1 MSREYIE
8 ITEKTVDDAITTACQ
23 RLSVT
28 SNRLEYIVIQREKSG
43 FLGIGAKP
51 AIIKARVKGA
61 SDAAQEILNDVISN
75 VEKKIRA
82 DIPAKNKK
90 AEGAAEKQT
99 SPAKAEPSVKAEPEV
114 KAESPVKAEKK
125 AEKTFKSEKKEEAK
139 AEKKDVKE
147 KDKEV
152 KKNSRKKSKKSQAA
166 KKAPAAVPAD
176 APETEGRE
184 AEVKEAPAAEEKAA
198 PAPKKK
204 AVVPQLTD
212 EKIAEV
218 KKAAHD
224 FLEGVFKTMDMD
236 VEISEDYQKDKGI
249 LTVNMEGE
257 DMGVLIG
264 KRGQTLDSL
273 QYLVS
278 LVVNKGIDGYI
289 HVKADTEN
297 YRERRKKTLE
307 NLAKNVA
314 FKVKRTRQPVA
325 LEPMNPYERR
335 IIHSA
340 LQNEKFITTYSEGEE
355 PYRKVIVALK
365 KDENGE
371 DLLGED
377 IPSKGGRGRGG
388 RGRNSRGGRGGHGY
402 KGSKDNRRRFDQ
414 SEENG
419 QEPGV
424 SAETEE

>member
-1 MSREYIE
+1 MSQEYIE

-28 SNRLEYIVIQREKSG
+28 SNRLDYIVLQREKSG

-51 AIIKARVKGA
+51 AIIKARVK
-61 SDAAQEILNDVISN
+61 DAADATQAILDDVI
-75 VEKKIRA
+75 
-82 DIPAKNKK
+82 D
-90 AEGAAEKQT
+90 
-99 SPAKAEPSVKAEPEV
+99 
-114 KAESPVKAEKK
+114 KAEKK
-125 AEKTFKSEKKEEAK
+125 IQKELNGKSPEKKEIKDSAPAAKEETKASKKAEKEVKSEKKD
-139 AEKKDVKE
+139 AEKTEKKELKE
-147 KDKEV
+147 KDKEG
-152 KKNSRKKSKKSQAA
+152 KKNNKKNKKKSSAP
-166 KKAPAAVPAD
+166 KKA
-176 APETEGRE
+176 E
-184 AEVKEAPAAEEKAA
+184 AEAPAAAASAAPVEEKAA

-204 AVVPQLTD
+204 AVIPQLTD
-212 EKIAEV
+212 EKIAEI

-224 FLEGVFKTMDMD
+224 FLVGVFKTMDMN
-236 VEISEDYQKDKGI
+236 VEISEEYQKETGI
-249 LTVNMEGE
+249 LTVNMEGD

-278 LVVNKGIDGYI
+278 LVVNKDVDGYI

-307 NLAKNVA
+307 NLAKNIA

-340 LQNEKFITTYSEGEE
+340 LQDEKFITTYSEGEE
-355 PYRKVIVALK
+355 PYRKVVVALK

-371 DLLGED
+371 DLLKEERFE
-377 IPSKGGRGRGG
+377 KGGRGRNG
-388 RGRNSRGGRGGHGY
+388 RGRNGRGR
-402 KGSKDNRRRFDQ
+402 KGRDYRGKDNRRGSDRSTENNSKPE
-414 SEENG
+414 SEE
-419 QEPGV
+419 
-424 SAETEE
+424 

>member
-1 MSREYIE
+1 MSQEYIE

-28 SNRLEYIVIQREKSG
+28 SNRLDYIVVQREKSG

-51 AIIKARVKGA
+51 AIIKARVK
-61 SDAAQEILNDVISN
+61 DAADATQAILDDVI
-75 VEKKIRA
+75 
-82 DIPAKNKK
+82 D
-90 AEGAAEKQT
+90 
-99 SPAKAEPSVKAEPEV
+99 
-114 KAESPVKAEKK
+114 KAEKK
-125 AEKTFKSEKKEEAK
+125 IQKELNGKSPEKKEIKDSAPAAKEETKASKKAEKEVKSEKKD
-139 AEKKDVKE
+139 AEKTEKKELKE
-147 KDKEV
+147 KDKEG
-152 KKNSRKKSKKSQAA
+152 KKNNKKNKKKSSAP
-166 KKAPAAVPAD
+166 KKA
-176 APETEGRE
+176 E
-184 AEVKEAPAAEEKAA
+184 AEAPVEEKAA

-204 AVVPQLTD
+204 AVIPQLTD
-212 EKIAEV
+212 EKIAEI

-224 FLEGVFKTMDMD
+224 FLVGVFKTMDMN
-236 VEISEDYQKDKGI
+236 VEISEEYQKETGI
-249 LTVNMEGE
+249 LTVNMEGD

-278 LVVNKGIDGYI
+278 LVVNKDVDGYI

-307 NLAKNVA
+307 NLAKNIA

-340 LQNEKFITTYSEGEE
+340 LQDEKFITTYSEGEE
-355 PYRKVIVALK
+355 PYRKVVVALK

-371 DLLGED
+371 DLLKEERFE
-377 IPSKGGRGRGG
+377 KGGRGRNG
-388 RGRNSRGGRGGHGY
+388 RGRNGRGR
-402 KGSKDNRRRFDQ
+402 KGRDYRGKDNRRGSDRSTENNSKPE
-414 SEENG
+414 SEE
-419 QEPGV
+419 
-424 SAETEE
+424 

>member
-1 MSREYIE
+1 MSQEYIE

-28 SNRLEYIVIQREKSG
+28 SNRLDYIVVQREKSG

-51 AIIKARVKGA
+51 AIIKARVK
-61 SDAAQEILNDVISN
+61 DAADATQAILDDVI
-75 VEKKIRA
+75 
-82 DIPAKNKK
+82 
-90 AEGAAEKQT
+90 G
-99 SPAKAEPSVKAEPEV
+99 
-114 KAESPVKAEKK
+114 KAEKK
-125 AEKTFKSEKKEEAK
+125 IQKELNGNSPEKKEIKDSAPAAKEETKASKKAEKEVKSEKKD
-139 AEKKDVKE
+139 AEKTEKKELKE
-147 KDKEV
+147 KDKEG
-152 KKNSRKKSKKSQAA
+152 KKNNKKNKKKSSAP
-166 KKAPAAVPAD
+166 KKA
-176 APETEGRE
+176 E
-184 AEVKEAPAAEEKAA
+184 AEAPAAAAPVEEKAA

-204 AVVPQLTD
+204 AVIPQLTD
-212 EKIAEV
+212 EKIAEI

-224 FLEGVFKTMDMD
+224 FLVGVFKTMDMN
-236 VEISEDYQKDKGI
+236 VEISEEYQKETGI
-249 LTVNMEGE
+249 LTVNMEGD

-278 LVVNKGIDGYI
+278 LVVNKDVDGYI

-307 NLAKNVA
+307 NLAKNIA

-340 LQNEKFITTYSEGEE
+340 LQDEKFITTYSEGEE
-355 PYRKVIVALK
+355 PYRKVVVALK

-371 DLLGED
+371 DLLKEERFE
-377 IPSKGGRGRGG
+377 KGGRGRNG
-388 RGRNSRGGRGGHGY
+388 RGRNGRGR
-402 KGSKDNRRRFDQ
+402 KGRDYRGKDNRRGSDRSAENNSKPE
-414 SEENG
+414 SEE
-419 QEPGV
+419 
-424 SAETEE
+424 

>member
-1 MSREYIE
+1 MSQEYIE

-28 SNRLEYIVIQREKSG
+28 SNRLDYIVVQREKSG

-51 AIIKARVKGA
+51 AIIKARIK
-61 SDAAQEILNDVISN
+61 DAADATQAILDDVIN
-75 VEKKIRA
+75 KAEKKMLKDTVR
-82 DIPAKNKK
+82 K
-90 AEGAAEKQT
+90 EEK
-99 SPAKAEPSVKAEPEV
+99 PEAVKAPEPVVKKEV
-114 KAESPVKAEKK
+114 KEAKK
-125 AEKTFKSEKKEEAK
+125 AEKTEK
-139 AEKKDVKE
+139 AEKKEAEKAEKKEVKE
-147 KDKEV
+147 KDKEA
-152 KKNSRKKSKKSQAA
+152 KKNNKRKNKKASSKKA
-166 KKAPAAVPAD
+166 APA
-176 APETEGRE
+176 E
-184 AEVKEAPAAEEKAA
+184 AEVKPAEVPETEAAA

-204 AVVPQLTD
+204 AAIPVLTD
-212 EKIAEV
+212 EQISEIK
-218 KKAAHD
+218 KKAHE
-224 FLEGVFKTMDMD
+224 FLVGVFNTMDMS
-236 VEISEDYQKDKGI
+236 VEISEDYQKDTGI

-278 LVVNKGIDGYI
+278 LVVNKDVDGYI

-307 NLAKNVA
+307 NLAKNIA

-340 LQNEKFITTYSEGEE
+340 LQNEKFITTFSAGEE
-355 PYRKVIVALK
+355 PYRKVVVALK

-371 DLLGED
+371 VLLKEERAE
-377 IPSKGGRGRGG
+377 KGGRGRGG
-388 RGRNSRGGRGGHGY
+388 RGGRNSRGGRRRDYRGNRERRNN
-402 KGSKDNRRRFDQ
+402 DNAQ
-414 SEENG
+414 ESES
-419 QEPGV
+419 QE
-424 SAETEE
+424 

>member
-1 MSREYIE
+1 MSQEYIE

-28 SNRLEYIVIQREKSG
+28 SNRLDYIVVQREKTG

-51 AIIKARVKGA
+51 AIIKARVK
-61 SDAAQEILNDVISN
+61 DAADATQAILDDVI
-75 VEKKIRA
+75 
-82 DIPAKNKK
+82 
-90 AEGAAEKQT
+90 G
-99 SPAKAEPSVKAEPEV
+99 
-114 KAESPVKAEKK
+114 KAEKK
-125 AEKTFKSEKKEEAK
+125 IQKELTGKSSEKKETKVSAPAAKEETKAPKKAEKEVKSEKKDAEK
-139 AEKKDVKE
+139 AEKKEVKE
-147 KDKEV
+147 NKKSN
-152 KKNSRKKSKKSQAA
+152 KKNKKKSSAPKK
-166 KKAPAAVPAD
+166 V
-176 APETEGRE
+176 ET
-184 AEVKEAPAAEEKAA
+184 EAPAAAPAAPVEEKAA

-204 AVVPQLTD
+204 AVIPQLTD
-212 EKIAEV
+212 EKIAEI

-224 FLEGVFKTMDMD
+224 FLVGVFKTMDMD
-236 VEISEDYQKDKGI
+236 VEISEEYQKETGI

-278 LVVNKGIDGYI
+278 LVVNKDVDGYI

-307 NLAKNVA
+307 NLAKNIA

-340 LQNEKFITTYSEGEE
+340 LQDEKFITTYSEGEE
-355 PYRKVIVALK
+355 PYRKVVVALK

-371 DLLGED
+371 DLLKED
-377 IPSKGGRGRGG
+377 RFEKGGRGRNG
-388 RGRNSRGGRGGHGY
+388 RGRNGRGRKGRDY
-402 KGSKDNRRRFDQ
+402 RGSKDNRRGSDRSSENKSE
-414 SEENG
+414 SEE
-419 QEPGV
+419 
-424 SAETEE
+424 

>member
-1 MSREYIE
+1 MSQEYIE

-28 SNRLEYIVIQREKSG
+28 SNRLDYIVVQREKSG

-51 AIIKARVKGA
+51 AIIKARVK
-61 SDAAQEILNDVISN
+61 DAADATQAILDDVI
-75 VEKKIRA
+75 
-82 DIPAKNKK
+82 
-90 AEGAAEKQT
+90 G
-99 SPAKAEPSVKAEPEV
+99 
-114 KAESPVKAEKK
+114 KAEKK
-125 AEKTFKSEKKEEAK
+125 IQKELNGKSPEKKEIKDSAPAAKEETKASKKAEKEVKSEKKD
-139 AEKKDVKE
+139 AEKTEKKELKE
-147 KDKEV
+147 KDKEG
-152 KKNSRKKSKKSQAA
+152 KKNNKKNKKKSSAP
-166 KKAPAAVPAD
+166 KKA
-176 APETEGRE
+176 E
-184 AEVKEAPAAEEKAA
+184 AEAPAAAASAAPVEEKAA

-204 AVVPQLTD
+204 AVIPQLTD
-212 EKIAEV
+212 EKIAEI

-224 FLEGVFKTMDMD
+224 FLVGVFKTMDMN
-236 VEISEDYQKDKGI
+236 VEISEEYQKETGI
-249 LTVNMEGE
+249 LTVNMEGD

-278 LVVNKGIDGYI
+278 LVVNKDVDGYI

-307 NLAKNVA
+307 NLAKNIA

-340 LQNEKFITTYSEGEE
+340 LQDEKFITTYSEGEE
-355 PYRKVIVALK
+355 PYRKVVVALK

-371 DLLGED
+371 DLLKEERFE
-377 IPSKGGRGRGG
+377 KGGRGRNG
-388 RGRNSRGGRGGHGY
+388 RGRNSRGRKGRDYRG
-402 KGSKDNRRRFDQ
+402 KDNRRGSDRSAENNSKPE
-414 SEENG
+414 SEE
-419 QEPGV
+419 
-424 SAETEE
+424 

>member
-1 MSREYIE
+1 MSQEYIE
-8 ITEKTVDDAITTACQ
+8 ITEKTVGDAITTACQ

-28 SNRLEYIVIQREKSG
+28 SNRLDYIVVQREKSG

-51 AIIKARVKGA
+51 AIIKARVK
-61 SDAAQEILNDVISN
+61 DAADATQAILDDVI
-75 VEKKIRA
+75 E
-82 DIPAKNKK
+82 
-90 AEGAAEKQT
+90 
-99 SPAKAEPSVKAEPEV
+99 
-114 KAESPVKAEKK
+114 KAEKK
-125 AEKTFKSEKKEEAK
+125 IQKELNVKSSEKKENKPSAPAAKEEKKAPKKAEKEVKSEKKD
-139 AEKKDVKE
+139 AEKTEKKELKE
-147 KDKEV
+147 KDKEG
-152 KKNSRKKSKKSQAA
+152 KKNNKKNKKKSSAP
-166 KKAPAAVPAD
+166 KKA
-176 APETEGRE
+176 E
-184 AEVKEAPAAEEKAA
+184 AEAPAAAASAAPVEEKAA

-204 AVVPQLTD
+204 AVIPQLTD
-212 EKIAEV
+212 EKIAEI

-224 FLEGVFKTMDMD
+224 FLVGVFKTMDMN
-236 VEISEDYQKDKGI
+236 VEISEEYQKETGI

-278 LVVNKGIDGYI
+278 LVVNKDVDGYI

-307 NLAKNVA
+307 NLAKNIA

-340 LQNEKFITTYSEGEE
+340 LQDEKFITTYSEGEE
-355 PYRKVIVALK
+355 PYRKVVVALK

-371 DLLGED
+371 DLLKEERFE
-377 IPSKGGRGRGG
+377 KGGRGRNG
-388 RGRNSRGGRGGHGY
+388 RGRNGRGR
-402 KGSKDNRRRFDQ
+402 KGRDYRGKDNRRGSDRSTENNSKPE
-414 SEENG
+414 SEE
-419 QEPGV
+419 
-424 SAETEE
+424 

>member
-1 MSREYIE
+1 MSQEYIE

-28 SNRLEYIVIQREKSG
+28 SNRLDYIVVQREKSG

-51 AIIKARVKGA
+51 AIIKARVK
-61 SDAAQEILNDVISN
+61 DAADATQAILDDVIGKA
-75 VEKKIRA
+75 EKKIQKELNA
-82 DIPAKNKK
+82 KSSEKKESKPFSPAAKEEKK
-90 AEGAAEKQT
+90 APKKVEK
-99 SPAKAEPSVKAEPEV
+99 E
-114 KAESPVKAEKK
+114 VKAEKK
-125 AEKTFKSEKKEEAK
+125 EDEK
-139 AEKKDVKE
+139 AEKKELKE
-147 KDKEV
+147 KDKEG
-152 KKNSRKKSKKSQAA
+152 KKNNKKNKKKSSAP
-166 KKAPAAVPAD
+166 KKA
-176 APETEGRE
+176 E
-184 AEVKEAPAAEEKAA
+184 AEAPAAAAPVEEKAA

-204 AVVPQLTD
+204 AVIPQLTD

-224 FLEGVFKTMDMD
+224 FLVGVFKTMDMD
-236 VEISEDYQKDKGI
+236 VEINEEYQKETGI

-278 LVVNKGIDGYI
+278 LVVNKDIDGYI

-307 NLAKNVA
+307 NLAKNIA

-340 LQNEKFITTYSEGEE
+340 LQDEKFITTYSEGEE
-355 PYRKVIVALK
+355 PYRKVVVALK

-371 DLLGED
+371 DLLKEERFE
-377 IPSKGGRGRGG
+377 KGGRGRNG
-388 RGRNSRGGRGGHGY
+388 RGRNGRGR
-402 KGSKDNRRRFDQ
+402 KGRDYRGKDNRRGSDRSAENKSE
-414 SEENG
+414 SEE
-419 QEPGV
+419 
-424 SAETEE
+424 

>member
-1 MSREYIE
+1 MSQEYIE

-28 SNRLEYIVIQREKSG
+28 SNRLDYIVVQREKSG

-51 AIIKARVKGA
+51 AIIKARIK
-61 SDAAQEILNDVISN
+61 DAADATQAILDDVIN
-75 VEKKIRA
+75 KAEKKMLKDTVR
-82 DIPAKNKK
+82 K
-90 AEGAAEKQT
+90 EEK
-99 SPAKAEPSVKAEPEV
+99 PEAVKAPEPVVKKEV
-114 KAESPVKAEKK
+114 KEAKK
-125 AEKTFKSEKKEEAK
+125 AEKTEK
-139 AEKKDVKE
+139 AEKKEAEKAEKKEVKE
-147 KDKEV
+147 KDKEA
-152 KKNSRKKSKKSQAA
+152 KKNNKRKNKKASSKKA
-166 KKAPAAVPAD
+166 APA
-176 APETEGRE
+176 E
-184 AEVKEAPAAEEKAA
+184 AEVKPAEVPETEAAA

-204 AVVPQLTD
+204 AAIPVLTD
-212 EKIAEV
+212 EQIFEIK
-218 KKAAHD
+218 KKAHE
-224 FLEGVFKTMDMD
+224 FLVGVFNTMDMS
-236 VEISEDYQKDKGI
+236 VEISEDYQKDTGI

-278 LVVNKGIDGYI
+278 LVVNKDVDGYI

-307 NLAKNVA
+307 NLAKNIA

-340 LQNEKFITTYSEGEE
+340 LQNEKFITTFSEGEE
-355 PYRKVIVALK
+355 PYRKVVVALK

-371 DLLGED
+371 VLLKEERAE
-377 IPSKGGRGRGG
+377 KGGRGRGG
-388 RGRNSRGGRGGHGY
+388 RGGRNSRGGRRRDYRGNRERRNN
-402 KGSKDNRRRFDQ
+402 DNAQ
-414 SEENG
+414 ESES
-419 QEPGV
+419 QE
-424 SAETEE
+424 

>member
-1 MSREYIE
+1 MSQEYIE

-28 SNRLEYIVIQREKSG
+28 SNRLDYIIVQREKSG

-51 AIIKARVKGA
+51 AIIKARVK
-61 SDAAQEILNDVISN
+61 DAADATQAILDDVIGKA
-75 VEKKIRA
+75 EKKIQKELNVKSSEKKENKPSA
-82 DIPAKNKK
+82 PAAKEEKK
-90 AEGAAEKQT
+90 APKKVEK
-99 SPAKAEPSVKAEPEV
+99 E
-114 KAESPVKAEKK
+114 VKAEKK
-125 AEKTFKSEKKEEAK
+125 EAEKTEKKEL
-139 AEKKDVKE
+139 KE
-147 KDKEV
+147 KDKD
-152 KKNSRKKSKKSQAA
+152 SKKSNKKNKKKSSAP
-166 KKAPAAVPAD
+166 KKAEAETPAAAVSA
-176 APETEGRE
+176 APD
-184 AEVKEAPAAEEKAA
+184 EEKSA

-204 AVVPQLTD
+204 AVIPQLTD

-224 FLEGVFKTMDMD
+224 FLVGVFKTMDMNVD
-236 VEISEDYQKDKGI
+236 ISEEYQKETGI

-278 LVVNKGIDGYI
+278 LVVNKDIDGYI

-307 NLAKNVA
+307 NLAKNIA

-340 LQNEKFITTYSEGEE
+340 LQDEKFITTYSEGEE
-355 PYRKVIVALK
+355 PYRKVVVALK

-371 DLLGED
+371 DLLKEERFE
-377 IPSKGGRGRGG
+377 KGGRGRNG
-388 RGRNSRGGRGGHGY
+388 RGRNGRGRKGRDY
-402 KGSKDNRRRFDQ
+402 RGSKDNRRGSDRSAENKSE
-414 SEENG
+414 SEE
-419 QEPGV
+419 
-424 SAETEE
+424 

>member
-1 MSREYIE
+1 MSQEYIE

-28 SNRLEYIVIQREKSG
+28 SNRLDYIVVQREKSG

-51 AIIKARVKGA
+51 AIIKARVK
-61 SDAAQEILNDVISN
+61 DAADATQAILDDVI
-75 VEKKIRA
+75 
-82 DIPAKNKK
+82 
-90 AEGAAEKQT
+90 G
-99 SPAKAEPSVKAEPEV
+99 
-114 KAESPVKAEKK
+114 KAEKK
-125 AEKTFKSEKKEEAK
+125 IQKELTGKSSEKKETKVSAPAAKEETKAPKKAEKEVKSEKKDAEK
-139 AEKKDVKE
+139 AEKKEVKE
-147 KDKEV
+147 KDKENKKSN
-152 KKNSRKKSKKSQAA
+152 KKNKKKTSAPKKAEKEPAA
-166 KKAPAAVPAD
+166 APAAPV
-176 APETEGRE
+176 
-184 AEVKEAPAAEEKAA
+184 EEKAA

-204 AVVPQLTD
+204 AVIPQLTD
-212 EKIAEV
+212 EKIAEI

-224 FLEGVFKTMDMD
+224 FLVGVFKTMDMD
-236 VEISEDYQKDKGI
+236 VDISEEYQKETGI

-257 DMGVLIG
+257 DMGILIG

-278 LVVNKGIDGYI
+278 LVVNKDVDGYI

-307 NLAKNVA
+307 NLAKNIA

-340 LQNEKFITTYSEGEE
+340 LQDEKFITTYSEGEE
-355 PYRKVIVALK
+355 PYRKVVVALK

-371 DLLGED
+371 DLLKED
-377 IPSKGGRGRGG
+377 RFEKGGRGRNG
-388 RGRNSRGGRGGHGY
+388 RGRNGRGRKGRDY
-402 KGSKDNRRRFDQ
+402 RGSKDNRRGSDRSAENNSE
-414 SEENG
+414 SEE
-419 QEPGV
+419 
-424 SAETEE
+424 

>member
-1 MSREYIE
+1 MSQEYIE

-28 SNRLEYIVIQREKSG
+28 SNRLDYIVVQREKTG
-43 FLGIGAKP
+43 FLGIGTKP
-51 AIIKARVKGA
+51 AIIKARVK
-61 SDAAQEILNDVISN
+61 DAADATQAILDDVI
-75 VEKKIRA
+75 
-82 DIPAKNKK
+82 
-90 AEGAAEKQT
+90 G
-99 SPAKAEPSVKAEPEV
+99 
-114 KAESPVKAEKK
+114 KAEKK
-125 AEKTFKSEKKEEAK
+125 VQKELSEKSADKKAEKAAAPAPKAEAKAYKKAEKEVKSEKKE
-139 AEKKDVKE
+139 AEKTEKKELKD
-147 KDKEV
+147 KDKETKKAN
-152 KKNSRKKSKKSQAA
+152 KKNKKKSSAP
-166 KKAPAAVPAD
+166 KKAEAAVNPAAA
-176 APETEGRE
+176 AS
-184 AEVKEAPAAEEKAA
+184 AAEEKAA

-204 AVVPQLTD
+204 AVIPQLTD
-212 EKIAEV
+212 ERIAEV
-218 KKAAHD
+218 KKAAHE

-236 VEISEDYQKDKGI
+236 VEISEDYQKETGI

-278 LVVNKGIDGYI
+278 LVVNKDVDGYI

-307 NLAKNVA
+307 NLAKNIA

-355 PYRKVIVALK
+355 PYRKVVVALK

-371 DLLGED
+371 DLLKEERFE
-377 IPSKGGRGRGG
+377 KGGRGRNG
-388 RGRNSRGGRGGHGY
+388 RGRNGRGR
-402 KGSKDNRRRFDQ
+402 KGRDYRGKDNRRGSDRSTENNSKPE
-414 SEENG
+414 SEE
-419 QEPGV
+419 
-424 SAETEE
+424 

>member
-1 MSREYIE
+1 MSQEYIE

-28 SNRLEYIVIQREKSG
+28 SNRLDYIVLQREKSG

-51 AIIKARVKGA
+51 AIIKARVK
-61 SDAAQEILNDVISN
+61 DAADATQAILDDVI
-75 VEKKIRA
+75 
-82 DIPAKNKK
+82 
-90 AEGAAEKQT
+90 G
-99 SPAKAEPSVKAEPEV
+99 
-114 KAESPVKAEKK
+114 KAEKK
-125 AEKTFKSEKKEEAK
+125 IQKELNGKSPEKKEIKDSAPAAKEETKASKKAEKEVKSEKKD
-139 AEKKDVKE
+139 AEKTEKKELKE
-147 KDKEV
+147 KDKEG
-152 KKNSRKKSKKSQAA
+152 KKNNKKNKKKSSAP
-166 KKAPAAVPAD
+166 KKA
-176 APETEGRE
+176 E
-184 AEVKEAPAAEEKAA
+184 AEAPAAAASAAPVEEKAA

-204 AVVPQLTD
+204 AVIPQLTD
-212 EKIAEV
+212 EKIAEI

-224 FLEGVFKTMDMD
+224 FLVGVFKTMDMN
-236 VEISEDYQKDKGI
+236 VEISEEYQKETGI
-249 LTVNMEGE
+249 LTVNMEGD

-278 LVVNKGIDGYI
+278 LVVNKDVDGYI

-307 NLAKNVA
+307 NLAKNIA

-340 LQNEKFITTYSEGEE
+340 LQDEKFITTYSEGEE
-355 PYRKVIVALK
+355 PYRKVVVALK

-371 DLLGED
+371 DLLKEERFE
-377 IPSKGGRGRGG
+377 KGGRGRNG
-388 RGRNSRGGRGGHGY
+388 RGRNGRGR
-402 KGSKDNRRRFDQ
+402 KGRDYRGKDNRRGSDRSTENNSKPE
-414 SEENG
+414 SEE
-419 QEPGV
+419 
-424 SAETEE
+424 

>member
-1 MSREYIE
+1 MSQEYIE

-28 SNRLEYIVIQREKSG
+28 SNRLDYIVVQREKSG

-51 AIIKARVKGA
+51 AIIKARVK
-61 SDAAQEILNDVISN
+61 DAADATQAILDDVI
-75 VEKKIRA
+75 
-82 DIPAKNKK
+82 
-90 AEGAAEKQT
+90 G
-99 SPAKAEPSVKAEPEV
+99 
-114 KAESPVKAEKK
+114 KAEKK
-125 AEKTFKSEKKEEAK
+125 IQKELTGKSSEKKETKVSAPAAKEETKAPKKAEKEVKSEKKDAEK
-139 AEKKDVKE
+139 AEKKEVKE
-147 KDKEV
+147 KDKENKKSN
-152 KKNSRKKSKKSQAA
+152 KKNKKKTSAPKKAEKEPAA
-166 KKAPAAVPAD
+166 APAAPV
-176 APETEGRE
+176 
-184 AEVKEAPAAEEKAA
+184 EEKAA

-204 AVVPQLTD
+204 AVIPQLTD
-212 EKIAEV
+212 EKIAEI

-224 FLEGVFKTMDMD
+224 FLVDVFKTMDMD
-236 VEISEDYQKDKGI
+236 VDISEEYQKETGI

-278 LVVNKGIDGYI
+278 LVVNKDIDGYI

-307 NLAKNVA
+307 NLAKNIA

-340 LQNEKFITTYSEGEE
+340 LQDEKFITTYSEGEE
-355 PYRKVIVALK
+355 PYRKVVVALK

-371 DLLGED
+371 DLLKEERFE
-377 IPSKGGRGRGG
+377 KGGRGRNG
-388 RGRNSRGGRGGHGY
+388 RGRNGRGRKGRDY
-402 KGSKDNRRRFDQ
+402 RGSKDNRRGSDRSAENNSKPE
-414 SEENG
+414 SEE
-419 QEPGV
+419 
-424 SAETEE
+424 

>member
-1 MSREYIE
+1 MSQEYIE

-28 SNRLEYIVIQREKSG
+28 SNRLDYIVVQREKSG

-51 AIIKARVKGA
+51 AIIKARVK
-61 SDAAQEILNDVISN
+61 DAADATQAILDDVI
-75 VEKKIRA
+75 
-82 DIPAKNKK
+82 
-90 AEGAAEKQT
+90 G
-99 SPAKAEPSVKAEPEV
+99 
-114 KAESPVKAEKK
+114 KAEKK
-125 AEKTFKSEKKEEAK
+125 IQKELNGKSPEKKEIKDSAPAAKEETKASKKAEKEVKSEKKD
-139 AEKKDVKE
+139 AEKTEKKELKE
-147 KDKEV
+147 KDKEG
-152 KKNSRKKSKKSQAA
+152 KKNNKKNKKKSSAP
-166 KKAPAAVPAD
+166 KKA
-176 APETEGRE
+176 E
-184 AEVKEAPAAEEKAA
+184 AEAPAAAASAAPVEEKAA

-204 AVVPQLTD
+204 AVIPQLTD
-212 EKIAEV
+212 EKIAEI

-224 FLEGVFKTMDMD
+224 FLVGVFKTMDMN
-236 VEISEDYQKDKGI
+236 VEISEEYQKETGI
-249 LTVNMEGE
+249 LTVNMEGD

-278 LVVNKGIDGYI
+278 LVVNKDVDGYI

-307 NLAKNVA
+307 NLAKNIA

-340 LQNEKFITTYSEGEE
+340 LQDEKFITTYSEGEE
-355 PYRKVIVALK
+355 PYRKVVVALK

-371 DLLGED
+371 DLLKEERFE
-377 IPSKGGRGRGG
+377 KGGRGRNG
-388 RGRNSRGGRGGHGY
+388 RGRNGRGR
-402 KGSKDNRRRFDQ
+402 KGRDYRGKDNRRGSDRSAENNSKPE
-414 SEENG
+414 SEE
-419 QEPGV
+419 
-424 SAETEE
+424 

>member
-1 MSREYIE
+1 MSQEYIE

-28 SNRLEYIVIQREKSG
+28 SNRLDYIVVQREKSG

-51 AIIKARVKGA
+51 AIIKARVK
-61 SDAAQEILNDVISN
+61 DAADATQAILDDVI
-75 VEKKIRA
+75 
-82 DIPAKNKK
+82 
-90 AEGAAEKQT
+90 G
-99 SPAKAEPSVKAEPEV
+99 
-114 KAESPVKAEKK
+114 KAEKK
-125 AEKTFKSEKKEEAK
+125 IQKELNGKSPEKKEIKDSAPAAKEETKASKKAEKEVKSEKKD
-139 AEKKDVKE
+139 AEKTEKKELKE
-147 KDKEV
+147 KDKEG
-152 KKNSRKKSKKSQAA
+152 KKNNKKNKKKSSAP
-166 KKAPAAVPAD
+166 KKA
-176 APETEGRE
+176 E
-184 AEVKEAPAAEEKAA
+184 AEAPAAAASAAPVEEKAA

-204 AVVPQLTD
+204 AVIPQLTD
-212 EKIAEV
+212 EKIAEI

-224 FLEGVFKTMDMD
+224 FLVGVFKTMDMNVD
-236 VEISEDYQKDKGI
+236 ISEEYQKETGI
-249 LTVNMEGE
+249 LTVNMEGD

-278 LVVNKGIDGYI
+278 LVVNKDVDGYI

-307 NLAKNVA
+307 NLAKNIA

-340 LQNEKFITTYSEGEE
+340 LQDEKFITTYSEGEE
-355 PYRKVIVALK
+355 PYRKVVVALK

-371 DLLGED
+371 DLLKEERFE
-377 IPSKGGRGRGG
+377 KGGRGRNG
-388 RGRNSRGGRGGHGY
+388 RGRNGRGR
-402 KGSKDNRRRFDQ
+402 KGRDYRGKDNRRGSDRSAENNSKPE
-414 SEENG
+414 SEE
-419 QEPGV
+419 
-424 SAETEE
+424 

>member
-1 MSREYIE
+1 MSQEYIE

-28 SNRLEYIVIQREKSG
+28 SNRLDYIVVQREKSG

-51 AIIKARVKGA
+51 AIIKARVK
-61 SDAAQEILNDVISN
+61 DAADATQAILDDVI
-75 VEKKIRA
+75 
-82 DIPAKNKK
+82 
-90 AEGAAEKQT
+90 G
-99 SPAKAEPSVKAEPEV
+99 
-114 KAESPVKAEKK
+114 KAEKK
-125 AEKTFKSEKKEEAK
+125 IQKELNGKSPEKKEIKDSAPAAKEETKASKKAEKEVKSEKKD
-139 AEKKDVKE
+139 AEKTEKKELKE
-147 KDKEV
+147 KDKEG
-152 KKNSRKKSKKSQAA
+152 KKNNKKNKKKSSAP
-166 KKAPAAVPAD
+166 KKA
-176 APETEGRE
+176 E
-184 AEVKEAPAAEEKAA
+184 AEAPAAAASAASVEEKAA

-204 AVVPQLTD
+204 AVIPQLTD
-212 EKIAEV
+212 EKIAEI

-224 FLEGVFKTMDMD
+224 FLVGVFKTMDMN
-236 VEISEDYQKDKGI
+236 VEISEEYQKETGI
-249 LTVNMEGE
+249 LTVNMEGD

-278 LVVNKGIDGYI
+278 LVVNKDVDGYI

-307 NLAKNVA
+307 NLAKNIA

-340 LQNEKFITTYSEGEE
+340 LQDEKFITTYSEGEE
-355 PYRKVIVALK
+355 PYRKVVVALK

-371 DLLGED
+371 DLLKEERFE
-377 IPSKGGRGRGG
+377 KGGRGRNG
-388 RGRNSRGGRGGHGY
+388 RGRNGRGR
-402 KGSKDNRRRFDQ
+402 KGRDYRGKDNRRGSDRSTENNSKPE
-414 SEENG
+414 SEE
-419 QEPGV
+419 
-424 SAETEE
+424 

>member
-1 MSREYIE
+1 MSQEYIE

-28 SNRLEYIVIQREKSG
+28 SNRLDYIVLQREKSG

-51 AIIKARVKGA
+51 AIIKARVK
-61 SDAAQEILNDVISN
+61 DAADATQAILDDVI
-75 VEKKIRA
+75 
-82 DIPAKNKK
+82 D
-90 AEGAAEKQT
+90 
-99 SPAKAEPSVKAEPEV
+99 
-114 KAESPVKAEKK
+114 KAEKK
-125 AEKTFKSEKKEEAK
+125 IQKELNGKSPEKKEIKDSAPAAKEETKASKKAEKEVKSEKKD
-139 AEKKDVKE
+139 AEKTEKKELKE
-147 KDKEV
+147 KDKEG
-152 KKNSRKKSKKSQAA
+152 KKNNKKNKKKSSAP
-166 KKAPAAVPAD
+166 KKA
-176 APETEGRE
+176 E
-184 AEVKEAPAAEEKAA
+184 AEAPAAAASAAPVEEKAA

-204 AVVPQLTD
+204 AVIPQLTD
-212 EKIAEV
+212 EKIAEI

-224 FLEGVFKTMDMD
+224 FLVGVFKTMDMN
-236 VEISEDYQKDKGI
+236 VEISEEYQKETGI
-249 LTVNMEGE
+249 LTVNMEGD

-278 LVVNKGIDGYI
+278 LVVNKDVDGYI

-307 NLAKNVA
+307 NLAKNIA

-340 LQNEKFITTYSEGEE
+340 LQDEKFVTTYSEGEE
-355 PYRKVIVALK
+355 PYRKVVVALK

-371 DLLGED
+371 DLLKEERFE
-377 IPSKGGRGRGG
+377 KGGRGRNG
-388 RGRNSRGGRGGHGY
+388 RGRNGRGR
-402 KGSKDNRRRFDQ
+402 KGRDYRGKDNRRGSDRSTENNSKPE
-414 SEENG
+414 SEE
-419 QEPGV
+419 
-424 SAETEE
+424 

>member
-1 MSREYIE
+1 MSQEYIE

-28 SNRLEYIVIQREKSG
+28 SNRLDYIVVQREKSG

-51 AIIKARVKGA
+51 AIIKARVK
-61 SDAAQEILNDVISN
+61 DAADATQAILDDVI
-75 VEKKIRA
+75 
-82 DIPAKNKK
+82 
-90 AEGAAEKQT
+90 G
-99 SPAKAEPSVKAEPEV
+99 
-114 KAESPVKAEKK
+114 KAEKK
-125 AEKTFKSEKKEEAK
+125 IQKELNVKSSEKKENKPSAPAAKEEKKAPKKVEKEVKSEKKE
-139 AEKKDVKE
+139 AEKTEKKELKE
-147 KDKEV
+147 KDKD
-152 KKNSRKKSKKSQAA
+152 SKKSNKKNKKKSPAP
-166 KKAPAAVPAD
+166 KKA
-176 APETEGRE
+176 E
-184 AEVKEAPAAEEKAA
+184 AEAPAAAVSAAPVEEKAA

-204 AVVPQLTD
+204 AVIPQLTD

-224 FLEGVFKTMDMD
+224 FLVGVFKTMDMNVD
-236 VEISEDYQKDKGI
+236 ISEEYQKETGI

-264 KRGQTLDSL
+264 KRGQTLDSI

-278 LVVNKGIDGYI
+278 LVVNKDIDGYI

-307 NLAKNVA
+307 NLAKNIA

-340 LQNEKFITTYSEGEE
+340 LQDEKFITTYSEGEE
-355 PYRKVIVALK
+355 PYRKVVVALK

-371 DLLGED
+371 DLLKEERFE
-377 IPSKGGRGRGG
+377 KGGRGRNG
-388 RGRNSRGGRGGHGY
+388 RGRNGRGRKGRDY
-402 KGSKDNRRRFDQ
+402 RGSKDNRRGSDRSAENKSE
-414 SEENG
+414 SEE
-419 QEPGV
+419 
-424 SAETEE
+424 

>member
-1 MSREYIE
+1 MSQEYIE
-8 ITEKTVDDAITTACQ
+8 ITEKTLDEAITTACR

-28 SNRLEYIVIQREKSG
+28 STRLDYVVVQKEKSG

-51 AIIKARVKGA
+51 AIIKARVKDA
-61 SDAAQEILNDVISN
+61 SEVTQAILDDVISKA
-75 VEKKIRA
+75 EKKLSGKA
-82 DIPAKNKK
+82 EAKKPAEDMKK
-90 AEGAAEKQT
+90 AEEKAEK
-99 SPAKAEPSVKAEPEV
+99 ASVKEV
-114 KAESPVKAEKK
+114 EKAEKK
-125 AEKTFKSEKKEEAK
+125 AEKAEKKEKEKEAK
-139 AEKKDVKE
+139 KT
-147 KDKEV
+147 V
-152 KKNSRKKSKKSQAA
+152 KKNK
-166 KKAPAAVPAD
+166 KKAPASVKDVSESIPA
-176 APETEGRE
+176 AS
-184 AEVKEAPAAEEKAA
+184 KESDAEEKAA

-204 AVVPQLTD
+204 PAIPQLTD
-212 EKIAEV
+212 EEISKI
-218 KKAAHD
+218 KKTAHD
-224 FLEGVFKTMDMD
+224 FLVDIFKAMEMEVD
-236 VEISEDYQKDKGI
+236 ISEDYQKDTGI

-273 QYLVS
+273 QYLLS
-278 LVVNKGIDGYI
+278 LVINKDVDGYI

-307 NLAKNVA
+307 NLAKNIA

-371 DLLGED
+371 ELLKEERFE
-377 IPSKGGRGRGG
+377 KGGRGRNG
-388 RGRNSRGGRGGHGY
+388 RGGRNSRGGR
-402 KGSKDNRRRFDQ
+402 KGRDRRVTKDNRRSSDNAG
-414 SEENG
+414 EVA
-419 QEPGV
+419 QEGNTE
-424 SAETEE
+424 SFTEE

>member
-1 MSREYIE
+1 MSQEYIE

-28 SNRLEYIVIQREKSG
+28 SNRLDYIVVQREKSG

-51 AIIKARVKGA
+51 AIIKARVK
-61 SDAAQEILNDVISN
+61 DAADATQAILDDVI
-75 VEKKIRA
+75 
-82 DIPAKNKK
+82 
-90 AEGAAEKQT
+90 G
-99 SPAKAEPSVKAEPEV
+99 
-114 KAESPVKAEKK
+114 KAEKK
-125 AEKTFKSEKKEEAK
+125 IQKELNVKSSEKKGNKPSAPAAKEEKKAPKKVEKEVKSEKKE
-139 AEKKDVKE
+139 AEKTEKKELKE
-147 KDKEV
+147 KDKD
-152 KKNSRKKSKKSQAA
+152 SKKSNKKNKKKSPAP
-166 KKAPAAVPAD
+166 KKA
-176 APETEGRE
+176 E
-184 AEVKEAPAAEEKAA
+184 AEAPAAAVSAAPVEEKAA

-204 AVVPQLTD
+204 AVIPQLTD

-224 FLEGVFKTMDMD
+224 FLVGVFKTMDMNVD
-236 VEISEDYQKDKGI
+236 ISEEYQKETGI

-278 LVVNKGIDGYI
+278 LVVNKDIDGYI

-307 NLAKNVA
+307 NLAKNIA

-340 LQNEKFITTYSEGEE
+340 LQDEKFITTYSEGEE
-355 PYRKVIVALK
+355 PYRKVVVALK

-371 DLLGED
+371 DLLKEERFE
-377 IPSKGGRGRGG
+377 KGGRGRNG
-388 RGRNSRGGRGGHGY
+388 RGRNGRGRKGRDY
-402 KGSKDNRRRFDQ
+402 RGSKDNRRGSDRSAENKSE
-414 SEENG
+414 SEE
-419 QEPGV
+419 
-424 SAETEE
+424 

>member
-1 MSREYIE
+1 MSQEYIE

-28 SNRLEYIVIQREKSG
+28 SNRLDYIVVQREKSG

-51 AIIKARVKGA
+51 AIIKARIK
-61 SDAAQEILNDVISN
+61 DAADATQAILDDVIN
-75 VEKKIRA
+75 KAEKKMLK
-82 DIPAKNKK
+82 DTVKK
-90 AEGAAEKQT
+90 EEK
-99 SPAKAEPSVKAEPEV
+99 PEAVKAPEPVVKKEV
-114 KAESPVKAEKK
+114 KEAKK
-125 AEKTFKSEKKEEAK
+125 AEKTEKTEKKEAEK
-139 AEKKDVKE
+139 AEKKEVKE
-147 KDKEV
+147 KDKEA
-152 KKNSRKKSKKSQAA
+152 KKNNKRKNKKASSKKA
-166 KKAPAAVPAD
+166 APA
-176 APETEGRE
+176 E
-184 AEVKEAPAAEEKAA
+184 AEVKPAEVPETEAAA

-204 AVVPQLTD
+204 AAIPVLTD
-212 EKIAEV
+212 EQISEIK
-218 KKAAHD
+218 KKAHE
-224 FLEGVFKTMDMD
+224 FLVGVFNTMDMS
-236 VEISEDYQKDKGI
+236 VEISEDYQKDTGI

-278 LVVNKGIDGYI
+278 LVVNKDVDGYI

-307 NLAKNVA
+307 NLAKNIA

-340 LQNEKFITTYSEGEE
+340 LQNEKFITTFSEGEE
-355 PYRKVIVALK
+355 PYRKVVVALK

-371 DLLGED
+371 VLLKEERAE
-377 IPSKGGRGRGG
+377 KGGRGRGG
-388 RGRNSRGGRGGHGY
+388 RGGRNSRGGRRRDYRGNRERRNN
-402 KGSKDNRRRFDQ
+402 DNAQ
-414 SEENG
+414 ESES
-419 QEPGV
+419 QE
-424 SAETEE
+424 

>member
-1 MSREYIE
+1 MSQEYIE

-28 SNRLEYIVIQREKSG
+28 SNRLDYIVVQREKSG

-51 AIIKARVKGA
+51 AIIKARVK
-61 SDAAQEILNDVISN
+61 DAADATQAILDDVI
-75 VEKKIRA
+75 
-82 DIPAKNKK
+82 
-90 AEGAAEKQT
+90 G
-99 SPAKAEPSVKAEPEV
+99 
-114 KAESPVKAEKK
+114 KAEKK
-125 AEKTFKSEKKEEAK
+125 IQKELNGKSPEKKEIKDSAPAAKEETKASKKAEKEVKSEKKD
-139 AEKKDVKE
+139 AEKTEKKELKE
-147 KDKEV
+147 KDKEG
-152 KKNSRKKSKKSQAA
+152 KKNNKKNKKKSSAP
-166 KKAPAAVPAD
+166 KKA
-176 APETEGRE
+176 E
-184 AEVKEAPAAEEKAA
+184 AEAPAAAAPVEEKAA

-204 AVVPQLTD
+204 AVIPQLTD
-212 EKIAEV
+212 EKIAEI

-224 FLEGVFKTMDMD
+224 FLVGVFKTMDMD
-236 VEISEDYQKDKGI
+236 VEISEEYQKETGI
-249 LTVNMEGE
+249 LTVNMEGD

-278 LVVNKGIDGYI
+278 LVINKDVDGYI

-307 NLAKNVA
+307 NLAKNIA

-340 LQNEKFITTYSEGEE
+340 LQDEKFITTYSEGEE
-355 PYRKVIVALK
+355 PYRKVVVALK

-371 DLLGED
+371 DLLKEERFE
-377 IPSKGGRGRGG
+377 KGGRGRNG
-388 RGRNSRGGRGGHGY
+388 RGRNGRGR
-402 KGSKDNRRRFDQ
+402 KGRDYRGKDNRRGSDRSAENSSKPE
-414 SEENG
+414 SEE
-419 QEPGV
+419 
-424 SAETEE
+424 